1 MKAVQL
7 SPTGAV
13 ISIGSVKLDYTA
25 LLDPDLERKPVRAG
39 KWLVSP
45 GGKAANQAV
54 AAARAGARVRL
65 IGSIGDD
72 DAGRKLLAF
81 LRDNWIDIE
90 QVRLNQ
96 GQPTGSSVVLVT
108 PDGENSILRFPGA
121 TALLKPSAIQQM
133 EIREQ
138 DIIMTHLGPPQAVVI
153 AALRAARAAGA
164 TSILNATTTAHHVP
178 QLLGLASILVVNE
191 EELTWHAE
199 VRRLDL
205 ASDAAISAALLS
217 LQQPG
222 QTVVATLGERGA
234 IAATPEG
241 LLSLPGYRVKAV
253 DSTGAGDCFIGNLAA
268 GLASGAR
275 IGQSLTAANQAA
287 AISVQ
292 RPGAAIAMPY
302 QHETAAAHLTSGVM
316 VQTA

>member
-138 DIIMTHLGPPQAVVI
+138 DIIMTHLGPP
-153 AALRAARAAGA
+153 
-164 TSILNATTTAHHVP
+164 
-178 QLLGLASILVVNE
+178 
-191 EELTWHAE
+191 
-199 VRRLDL
+199 
-205 ASDAAISAALLS
+205 
-217 LQQPG
+217 PG
-222 QTVVATLGERGA
+222 
-234 IAATPEG
+234 
-241 LLSLPGYRVKAV
+241 S
-253 DSTGAGDCFIGNLAA
+253 GDCSASRCPCSWSNLNPERNDHSSSRATATWA
-268 GLASGAR
+268 GQHSGR
-275 IGQSLTAANQAA
+275 Q
-287 AISVQ
+287 
-292 RPGAAIAMPY
+292 
-302 QHETAAAHLTSGVM
+302 
-316 VQTA
+316 